1 VEKHKEI
8 TALLIHAN
16 PNKNTVESIHRSS
29 NKNNCANQVE
39 VFKSFVTVSEI
50 CQSIKDLGERI
61 QQRFPKMAN
70 ESSTYVTAIL
80 KTDVG
85 QTSKGFL
92 LKILTI
98 SEL

>member
-1 VEKHKEI
+1 M
-8 TALLIHAN
+8 LIHTN
-16 PNKNTVESIHRSS
+16 PNKKTAESIHRSS

-39 VFKSFVTVSEI
+39 AFKSFVTVSEI
-50 CQSIKDLGERI
+50 CQSIKDLGDWI

-70 ESSTYVTAIL
+70 ESSMYMTTIL
-80 KTDVG
+80 RTDVG

>member
-1 VEKHKEI
+1 MEKHKEI
-8 TALLIHAN
+8 TALLIHTN
-16 PNKNTVESIHRSS
+16 PNKNTVESTHRSS
-29 NKNNCANQVE
+29 NKNNCANHVE
-39 VFKSFVTVSEI
+39 AFKSFVTVSEI

-61 QQRFPKMAN
+61 QQRFPKMPN
-70 ESSTYVTAIL
+70 ESSMYMTTIL